1 MIGRMTSRLKFRRIR
16 TAPVLAL
23 CSALLCG
30 IVLAGAKQQPAKPA
44 SASTSAARET
54 ITLLST
60 TDIHGHIEPI
70 DYYSNKPANLGL
82 AKIATLVKEQ
92 RADAPKALLLDC
104 GDTTQGTPLA
114 YYFAVKDLKPKNPTI
129 AAFNAM
135 HYDAMAVGNHEF
147 NFGLAE
153 MWKAKRESNFPW
165 LAANLKEIYT
175 AGDGYIRPYIIK
187 NVSGVRVGI
196 VGFVTPGVPRWEIPD
211 HYRGYE
217 FEPIVESAQRVI
229 PPLRKQ
235 VDLLVV
241 IMHSGLDRD
250 PATGKIFEGQE
261 IRGENAAWE
270 LAEQVPG
277 IDLIFYGHTHLEMP
291 ELTVNGV
298 LMAQA
303 KNWGGSLARA
313 DIVME
318 RNDAGRWR
326 VTSKHSRVIKVT
338 ESVDADS
345 GHFEA
350 GGALRGDHGEISGHA
365 DRDCG

>member
-1 MIGRMTSRLKFRRIR
+1 MRIR
-16 TAPVLAL
+16 IVRTRILETAVLACVL
-23 CSALLCG
+23 LACSYFVRAQE
-30 IVLAGAKQQPAKPA
+30 VSKPA
-44 SASTSAARET
+44 ATARASRQT

-70 DYYSNKPANLGL
+70 DYYSNKASNFSL

-92 RADAPKALLLDC
+92 RAEAPKALLLDC

-129 AAFNAM
+129 VAFNEM

-175 AGDGYIRPYIIK
+175 AGDGLIRPYIIK
-187 NVSGVRVGI
+187 NVGGVRVGI
-196 VGFVTPGVPRWEIPD
+196 VGFVTPGVPRWEIPE

-217 FEPIVESAQRVI
+217 FEPIVDAAKRVI
-229 PPLRKQ
+229 PLVRKQ

-250 PATGKIFEGQE
+250 PATREDFRGAGYS
-261 IRGENAAWE
+261 RGERG
-270 LAEQVPG
+270 LG
-277 IDLIFYGHTHLEMP
+277 I
-291 ELTVNGV
+291 
-298 LMAQA
+298 
-303 KNWGGSLARA
+303 
-313 DIVME
+313 
-318 RNDAGRWR
+318 
-326 VTSKHSRVIKVT
+326 
-338 ESVDADS
+338 
-345 GHFEA
+345 
-350 GGALRGDHGEISGHA
+350 GGAGAGD
-365 DRDCG
+365 